1 MPYPAHAS
9 PRALRAGAT
18 RVPPAHPSRPGMR
31 HAAHTHARTCRCG
44 VPQVVWA
51 KELTNTLKAC
61 TLIAAQLGKP
71 GADPAESDR
80 LMVAAAASGGE
91 AGGAAQRAQRDERP
105 WLSGGAKKKKKA
117 VGAVDKHLDELQRE
131 MARKE
136 SHGEQ
141 LGSLVVAYERLK
153 RQHELSAEAQR
164 ERIAQ
169 LEAKIAERQKRE
181 EDR

>member
-1 MPYPAHAS
+1 MHNYAIS
-9 PRALRAGAT
+9 RPRLARHTYAISRPRLATRAARAGAT

-31 HAAHTHARTCRCG
+31 HAARTHARTCRCG

-91 AGGAAQRAQRDERP
+91 GGGAAQRAQRDERP

-117 VGAVDKHLDELQRE
+117 VVGRE
-131 MARKE
+131 HE
-136 SHGEQ
+136 GE
-141 LGSLVVAYERLK
+141 GVVLACCALRSRAL
-153 RQHELSAEAQR
+153 A
-164 ERIAQ
+164 
-169 LEAKIAERQKRE
+169 
-181 EDR
+181 